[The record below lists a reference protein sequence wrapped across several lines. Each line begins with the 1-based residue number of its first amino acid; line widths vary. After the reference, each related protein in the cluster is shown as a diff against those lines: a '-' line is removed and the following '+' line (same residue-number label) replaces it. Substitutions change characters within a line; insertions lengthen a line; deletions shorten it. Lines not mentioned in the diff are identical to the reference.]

1 MVRRNKAA
9 ELPCK
14 IDRLRLER
22 RIDHLLAPWSAATTP
37 GCTIGVARAGALL
50 AHRSAGLA
58 NLDLGVPI
66 GAETTFRIASVTKQF
81 TCTAALLLAEEGK
94 LALADEI
101 HAHLPELPDFGAPIT
116 IDHLM
121 RNTSGIRDFL
131 ELMRLGGMDLRAPC
145 ALADILH
152 VIGLQRGLNFAPGS
166 RFLYSNTN
174 FLLLGRV
181 VEKLAGEPLGS
192 YVARR
197 ILVPLGMTRSRLV
210 ASTAET
216 VPGLATGYF
225 PAEGGG
231 FVKAAHG
238 FPLGGEGGLVSS
250 VEDLALWDRNF
261 TTGQV
266 GGKAL
271 PASLAEQ
278 APLTDGRSS
287 AYARGL
293 AVQEWRGVTTVSHG
307 GLWPGYRTE
316 FLRIPERDLTVICIA
331 NLGSI
336 VPYRLAREAAEAA
349 LEAERQLH
357 PLPPPPAPEVLE
369 RLAGRYF
376 DPTLPASVDIEPGP
390 AGALQLTANGVPF
403 RLIAEP
409 DGRLIA
415 DASSFE
421 FTAVPAADGLLVGEP
436 ARLFRRAP
444 PAPVLPAD
452 LPGRYECDEVGATW
466 TLAPDANGG
475 PKGSITARAAGP
487 FVNAGPWE
495 VLAVA
500 DDIVRILTPSQLY
513 RSWFDVRL
521 DRARDGAVLSLTVS
535 GGRTRNHVFTRIG

>member
-1 MVRRNKAA
+1 VQD
-9 ELPCK
+9 L
-14 IDRLRLER
+14 DRLRLER
-22 RIDHLLAPWSAATTP
+22 RIDHLLAPWSAASTP
-37 GCTIGVARAGALL
+37 GCTIGVARAGTVV

-66 GAETTFRIASVTKQF
+66 GPETTFRIASVTKQF

-101 HAHLPELPDFGAPIT
+101 HAHLPELPDFGARIT

-145 ALADILH
+145 ALADILQI
-152 VIGLQRGLNFAPGS
+152 IGLQRSLNFPPGS

-174 FLLLGRV
+174 FLLLGRI
-181 VEKLAGEPLGS
+181 VEKLGAEPLGTF
-192 YVARR
+192 VARR

-225 PAEGGG
+225 PDEGGG

-271 PASLAEQ
+271 PAALAEQ
-278 APLTDGRSS
+278 EPLTDGRPS

-293 AVQEWRGVTTVSHG
+293 AVQHWRGLATMSHG

-316 FLRIPERDLTVICIA
+316 FLRIPERELTVICIA
-331 NLGSI
+331 NLGDI
-336 VPYRLAREAAEAA
+336 VPYRLARQAAEAA
-349 LEAERQLH
+349 LEAECALH
-357 PLPPPPAPEVLE
+357 PLPPPPAAAALE
-369 RLAGRYF
+369 PLAGRYF
-376 DPTLPASVDIEPGP
+376 DATAPASVDIEPGP

-403 RLIAEP
+403 RLIADP
-409 DGRLIA
+409 DGRLTA

-436 ARLFRRAP
+436 PRLFHRAP

-466 TLAPDANGG
+466 TFALDAKGG
-475 PKGSITARAAGP
+475 PTGNIIARAAGP
-487 FVNAGPWE
+487 FVTAGPWE

-500 DDIVRILTPSQLY
+500 DDIFRVLTPSQLY

-521 DRARDGAVLSLTVS
+521 DRASNGAVLSLTVS
-535 GGRTRNHVFTRIG
+535 GGRTRNHVFARIG

>member
-1 MVRRNKAA
+1 MQD
-9 ELPCK
+9 L
-14 IDRLRLER
+14 DRLRLER
-22 RIDHLLAPWSAATTP
+22 RIDHLLAPWSAGSTP

-152 VIGLQRGLNFAPGS
+152 VIGLQRGLNFPPGS

-174 FLLLGRV
+174 FLLLGRI
-181 VEKLAGEPLGS
+181 VEKRAGETLGS
-192 YVARR
+192 FVARR

-225 PAEGGG
+225 PAAGGG

-271 PASLAEQ
+271 PAALAEQ
-278 APLTDGRSS
+278 APLTGGRPS

-293 AVQEWRGVTTVSHG
+293 AVQEWRGLATMSHG

-331 NLGSI
+331 NLGDI
-336 VPYRLAREAAEAA
+336 VPYRLARQAAEAA
-349 LEAERQLH
+349 LEAECVLH
-357 PLPPPPAPEVLE
+357 PLPPPPAPDALE

-376 DPTLPASVDIEPGP
+376 DPTLPATVDIEPGP
-390 AGALQLTANGVPF
+390 GGGLQLTANGVPF
-403 RLIAEP
+403 RLITEP
-409 DGRLIA
+409 GGRLVA

-421 FTAVPAADGLLVGEP
+421 FTAVPTADGLLVGEP
-436 ARLFRRAP
+436 PRLFRRAP
-444 PAPVLPAD
+444 PTPVLPAD

-466 TLAPDANGG
+466 TLALDAKGG
-475 PKGSITARAAGP
+475 VVARVAGP
-487 FVNAGPWE
+487 FVTAGPWE

-500 DDIVRILTPSQLY
+500 EDIFRILTPNQLY

-521 DRARDGAVLSLTVS
+521 DRAADGAAISLTVS
-535 GGRTRNHVFTRIG
+535 GGRTRNHAFMRID

>member
-1 MVRRNKAA
+1 
-9 ELPCK
+9 
-14 IDRLRLER
+14 
-22 RIDHLLAPWSAATTP
+22 
-37 GCTIGVARAGALL
+37 
-50 AHRSAGLA
+50 
-58 NLDLGVPI
+58 
-66 GAETTFRIASVTKQF
+66 
-81 TCTAALLLAEEGK
+81 
-94 LALADEI
+94 
-101 HAHLPELPDFGAPIT
+101 
-116 IDHLM
+116 
-121 RNTSGIRDFL
+121 
-131 ELMRLGGMDLRAPC
+131 MRLGGMDLRAPC
-145 ALADILH
+145 ALTDILQI
-152 VIGLQRGLNFAPGS
+152 IGLQRRLNFPPGS

-174 FLLLGRV
+174 FLLLGRI
-181 VEKLAGEPLGS
+181 VEKLGAEPLGTF
-192 YVARR
+192 VARR
-197 ILVPLGMTRSRLV
+197 ILIPLGMTRSRLV

-271 PASLAEQ
+271 PAALAEQ
-278 APLTDGRSS
+278 APLTDGRPS

-293 AVQEWRGVTTVSHG
+293 AVQEWRGLATVSHG

-316 FLRIPERDLTVICIA
+316 FLRIPERELTVICIA
-331 NLGSI
+331 NLGDI
-336 VPYRLAREAAEAA
+336 VPYRLARQAGEA
-349 LEAERQLH
+349 
-357 PLPPPPAPEVLE
+357 LE

-376 DPTLPASVDIEPGP
+376 DPTLPASLDIEPGP

-409 DGRLIA
+409 GGRLTA

-436 ARLFRRAP
+436 PRLFHRAP

-452 LPGRYECDEVGATW
+452 LPGRYECNEVGATW
-466 TLAPDANGG
+466 TFALDA
-475 PKGSITARAAGP
+475 KGAIVARAAGP

-500 DDIVRILTPSQLY
+500 DDIFRVLTPSQLY
-513 RSWFDVRL
+513 RSWFDVRPN
-521 DRARDGAVLSLTVS
+521 RASSGAVLSLTVS
-535 GGRTRNHVFTRIG
+535 GGRTRNHVFTRIA

>member
-1 MVRRNKAA
+1 MQD
-9 ELPCK
+9 L
-14 IDRLRLER
+14 DRLRLER

-376 DPTLPASVDIEPGP
+376 DRHPTSQRGHRAGPGRRLAAHRERRSLSPHRRARRPAHRGCEQLRVHRGSRRRWPARRRARATLPPRAPG
-390 AGALQLTANGVPF
+390 AGAARRPSRPL
-403 RLIAEP
+403 RMRR
-409 DGRLIA
+409 GRRDL
-415 DASSFE
+415 DARAR
-421 FTAVPAADGLLVGEP
+421 TPMAAQREASP
-436 ARLFRRAP
+436 RAP
-444 PAPVLPAD
+444 PAPSSMRARGRSSPSPTTSSASSRPASSI
-452 LPGRYECDEVGATW
+452 GA
-466 TLAPDANGG
+466 
-475 PKGSITARAAGP
+475 GSTSGSTAR
-487 FVNAGPWE
+487 
-495 VLAVA
+495 
-500 DDIVRILTPSQLY
+500 
-513 RSWFDVRL
+513 
-521 DRARDGAVLSLTVS
+521 RDGAVLSLTVS